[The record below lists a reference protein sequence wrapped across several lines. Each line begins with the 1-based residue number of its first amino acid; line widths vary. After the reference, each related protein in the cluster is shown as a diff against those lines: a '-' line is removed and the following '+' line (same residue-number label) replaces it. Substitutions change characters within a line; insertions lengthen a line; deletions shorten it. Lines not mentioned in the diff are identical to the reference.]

1 MKTSFV
7 SSLFLAAVM
16 CFSLSAQQS
25 TPSNTDQSSGS
36 GQSSQDVSQAN
47 QNQANQNQANQN
59 STSLP
64 STSQN
69 SSSQSSSTTDQ
80 SSSSSQ
86 ETSDQNSATTN
97 QNPPSSSQ
105 NPANQNAN
113 EQGNQG
119 QVPTY
124 RVTVV
129 ERSTE
134 AVDYRDRGGTT
145 QVDFKGTTLAPRVTG
160 IAKVTGHTGR
170 LAIDANVRG
179 LPTPRTL
186 GPEYLTYVLW
196 AITPEGRAVNLGE
209 MIPND
214 DGNSRVQVTTGLQVF
229 GLIVTAEP
237 YFAVSRPGNL
247 VVAENI
253 VRNDTAGGIHP
264 ITAKFD
270 LIEKGQ
276 YTQQLT
282 PDQLPATTADK
293 KVPLQL
299 LEAEN
304 AIAIASAAGADTYA
318 VDTLGKAKAF
328 LAQGQDYY
336 RRKQGITPIGAVA
349 RAATQSAE
357 DARLL
362 TIQKKQQEAAAAE
375 RQRAQDRIQ
384 AAQTQAEQQSA
395 RAAAAQEDAR
405 QQTEQRALADQ
416 ERQAAE
422 QAKLEAQQAA
432 QQASEDRAAAQQQLQ
447 AAQQQQQALSAQAEQ
462 ARLQAQ
468 QADQARLQTEQ
479 QAEQQRQ
486 RLLTQLNQVL
496 QTRDTARGLIV
507 NMSDVL
513 FDLNKATLRPG
524 AKLRL
529 AKVAG
534 IILAYPD
541 LRLEIDGFTDN
552 TGTPQYNQALS
563 EKRAAAVQDFLVS
576 QGVTPGNVNIKGFGP
591 QNPVATNATAAGRQM
606 NRRVELV
613 VSGTAIGRS
622 ITPGVNGPGAPSGT
636 PGMSSTGS
644 IGATG
649 QTSAAPPATSAA
661 PGNSQTPATPGV
673 SGSASGTVSAPTTT
687 VPSTQSTPAAGT
699 SPGVNTAPA
708 TTAPSS
714 TPGNTGVPPQGTG
727 TTQQTQPATQPPTQ
741 PTTSAPPVP
750 SPTPNPR

>member
-7 SSLFLAAVM
+7 SSLILFTVM
-16 CFSLSAQQS
+16 CFVLSAQQS
-25 TPSNTDQSSGS
+25 TPS
-36 GQSSQDVSQAN
+36 A
-47 QNQANQNQANQN
+47 
-59 STSLP
+59 
-64 STSQN
+64 
-69 SSSQSSSTTDQ
+69 TDQ
-80 SSSSSQ
+80 SSSSAQSSQ
-86 ETSDQNSATTN
+86 DVDQAN
-97 QNPPSSSQ
+97 QNQ
-105 NPANQNAN
+105 ANQNAN

-160 IAKVTGHTGR
+160 NAKVTGHTGR
-170 LAIDANVRG
+170 LAIDANLRG
-179 LPTPRTL
+179 LPTPRSF

-209 MIPND
+209 VIPND
-214 DGNSRVQVTTGLQVF
+214 DGNSRVQVTSGLQVF

-293 KVPLQL
+293 KIPLQL

-362 TIQKKQQEAAAAE
+362 TLTKKQQEAAAAE

-422 QAKLEAQQAA
+422 QAKLEADQAKQEAQQAA
-432 QQASEDRAAAQQQLQ
+432 AQAAQDRAAAQQQLQ
-447 AAQQQQQALSAQAEQ
+447 AAQQQQQVLSAQTEQ

-468 QADQARLQTEQ
+468 QADQARMQAVQ
-479 QAEQQRQ
+479 QSEQQRQ

-576 QGVTPGNVNIKGFGP
+576 QGVTSGNVNIKGFGQ

-622 ITPGVNGPGAPSGT
+622 ITPGVNSPGSPTGT

-644 IGATG
+644 VGATG
-649 QTSAAPPATSAA
+649 QTSAAPPGTSAS
-661 PGNSQTPATPGV
+661 PGNPQTPATSGV

-687 VPSTQSTPAAGT
+687 VPSTPSTPAAGT
-699 SPGVNTAPA
+699 PPAANTAPA
-708 TTAPSS
+708 TSAPSS
-714 TPGNTGVPPQGTG
+714 NPPATTPGSTGVQPQGTG
-727 TTQQTQPATQPPTQ
+727 TMQQTQPATQPPTQ
-741 PTTSAPPVP
+741 PTTTAPPVP